1 MRVRENQ
8 LTEMIDVRDHELS
21 DLNTKN
27 RKLEKRLRK
36 CEIKLQE
43 SDMQVNELVEQIDE
57 QKETYRLLQD

>member
-8 LTEMIDVRDHELS
+8 LTEMIDLRDYELS

-36 CEIKLQE
+36 CEIKL
-43 SDMQVNELVEQIDE
+43 
-57 QKETYRLLQD
+57 